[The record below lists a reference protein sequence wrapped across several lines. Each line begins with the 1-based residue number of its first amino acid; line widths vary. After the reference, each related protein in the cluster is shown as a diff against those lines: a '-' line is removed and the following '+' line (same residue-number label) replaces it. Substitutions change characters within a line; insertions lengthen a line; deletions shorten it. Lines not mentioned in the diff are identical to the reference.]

1 MPFVMRLLAPIMKPT
16 IIDGDDLRRYVGL
29 VTAVCICIA
38 LTLDIV
44 SQLVFFTTWTTALR
58 SWALTVIAAVVT
70 AVPISLL
77 VGRSQRELFHAKR
90 RLEDISR
97 TDVLTGL
104 PNRRALMTAVDDG
117 DVDLIVLV
125 IADIDRFKAVND
137 TYGHRVGDI
146 VLREVARIIDD
157 EFRGLGM
164 VGRLGGEEFAML
176 APAASVDA
184 CLAALTRLQQRI
196 ASTPMI
202 AGGASVVVTISAGAA
217 IREPGEPFDH
227 LYMEADEALYRAKA
241 AGRNRIEL
249 SPRLRQTREGE
260 RDGRGRDAA

>member
-1 MPFVMRLLAPIMKPT
+1 MPFVTRLLGPIVKPT
-16 IIDGDDLRRYVGL
+16 IVDGNDLRRYVWL
-29 VTAVCICIA
+29 VTAVCVCVA
-38 LTLDIV
+38 LALDV
-44 SQLVFFTTWTTALR
+44 ASQLTFFTTWTTALR
-58 SWALTVIAAVVT
+58 SWALTVVDAVVT

-77 VGRSQRELFHAKR
+77 VGRSQRELLHAKR
-90 RLEDISR
+90 RLEALSR
-97 TDVLTGL
+97 TDGLTGL
-104 PNRRALMTAVDDG
+104 PNRRALMMAVDDV

-125 IADIDRFKAVND
+125 IADIDRFKTVND
-137 TYGHRVGDI
+137 TYGHRAGDI
-146 VLREVARIIDD
+146 VLREVAHIMDD
-157 EFRGLGM
+157 EFRGLGL

-196 ASTPMI
+196 ANTPTI
-202 AGGASVVVTISAGAA
+202 VGNACVGVTISAGAA

-249 SPRLRQTREGE
+249 SPRLRQTRDGE